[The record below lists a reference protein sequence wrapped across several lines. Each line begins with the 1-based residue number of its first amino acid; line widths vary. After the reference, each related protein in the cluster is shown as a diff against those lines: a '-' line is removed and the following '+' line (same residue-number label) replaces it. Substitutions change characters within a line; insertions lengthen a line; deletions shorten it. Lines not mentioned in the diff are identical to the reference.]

1 MQRFSTFAKSI
12 IMKYIILTISLA
24 AIQLFSVTAKEK
36 AALPYQDVSLTVEER
51 VADLMSRMTIEEK
64 IGQLNQRNGYIDA
77 EELRADIR
85 RGNIGAFVNGRSGE
99 ADEMQRVAVE
109 ESRLGIPLLIGR
121 DVIHGFRTIFPIP
134 LGQAATFDTD
144 VAKEGARIA
153 AREASAEGVNWT
165 FAPMIDI
172 SRDARWGR
180 IAESCGEDTYLASEM
195 ARAMVRGFQ
204 GDTLSDPT
212 SIGACAKHF
221 VGYGASEAGRDY
233 NTTNIPERQMR
244 QTYLPPF
251 RTAVDEGVV
260 SLMTA
265 FNEND
270 GIPMSANR
278 HLLTEILRDEWG
290 FDGFTVSDYNAI
302 QELISHGLAA
312 DRRHAAA
319 LALSAGT
326 DMDMDTRIYIEN
338 AKDLLES
345 GEISMEMIDR
355 GVAGILR
362 TKFRLGL
369 FENPYIRTSHDVIY
383 APEHLEAARKAARK
397 SVVMLKNDNSTLPLT
412 DGCRT
417 VLLTG
422 PLSDAKYEQLG
433 TWIFDGEKE
442 HTVTLREGLQQE
454 CDRRGIRLIFETAMT
469 YTRDTTKLS
478 LERAIK
484 AAGEADVIIAA
495 VGEESILSGEAHCL
509 SDLNLVGG
517 QRALIEQLAA
527 TRKPLV
533 LIVMAGRPLT
543 IEHEAEMS
551 DAVLYSFHPGTMGGP
566 ALADLIFGIESP
578 SGKTP
583 VTFPRSV
590 GQIPI
595 FYNHNST
602 GRPLRGDELYIEDI
616 PPKAEN
622 TFLGCT
628 SYWLDIEPTP
638 LYPFGYG
645 LSYGDFSYSD
655 ITVDKSSFGPDDT
668 IVASAMLTN
677 NGQYAAEEVVQLYVR
692 DQTASVV
699 RPVKELKRFSRVA
712 LQPGESRRVE
722 FRLPVA
728 ELSFVGIDFKECLE
742 LGKFT
747 LWIGGNS
754 DCRLSTEFSVTK

>member
-12 IMKYIILTISLA
+12 IMKYRILTISLA

-153 AREASAEGVNWT
+153 AREASAEGVNLT

-180 IAESCGEDTYLASEM
+180 IAESYGEDTYLASEM

-326 DMDMDTRIYIEN
+326 DMDMDTRIYVEN

-369 FENPYIRTSHDVIY
+369 FENPYIRTSHDIIY

-454 CDRRGIRLIFETAMT
+454 CDRRGIRLIFEPAMT

-478 LERAIK
+478 VERAIK

-517 QRALIEQLAA
+517 QRTLIEQLAA

-543 IEHEAEMS
+543 IEHEAEIS

-616 PPKAEN
+616 PPEAGN

-728 ELSFVGIDFKECLE
+728 ELSFVGVDFKECLE
-742 LGKFT
+742 PGKFT
-747 LWIGGNS
+747 LWIGGDS

>member
-1 MQRFSTFAKSI
+1 
-12 IMKYIILTISLA
+12 MKYRILTISLA
-24 AIQLFSVTAKEK
+24 AIQFFSVTAKEK
-36 AALPYQDVSLTVEER
+36 STLLPYQDATLTVEER
-51 VADLMSRMTIEEK
+51 VADLMSRMTTEEK
-64 IGQLNQRNGYIDA
+64 IGQLNQRNGYIEA

-85 RGNIGAFVNGRSGE
+85 QGNIGAFVNGRSGE

-134 LGQAATFDTD
+134 LGQAATFDPE
-144 VAKEGARIA
+144 VAREGARIA

-180 IAESCGEDTYLASEM
+180 IAESCGEDTYLSSEM

-270 GIPMSANR
+270 GIPMTANR
-278 HLLTEILRDEWG
+278 HVLTEILRDEWG

-302 QELISHGLAA
+302 QELVNHGLAA

-319 LALSAGT
+319 LAISAGT

-345 GEISMEMIDR
+345 GEISMDMIDR

-383 APEHLEAARKAARK
+383 APEHLDAARKAARK

-442 HTVTLREGLQQE
+442 HTVTLREGLQEE
-454 CDRRGIRLIFETAMT
+454 CDRRGVKLIFEPAMT
-469 YTRDTTKLS
+469 YTRDTTQLS
-478 LERAIK
+478 VERAVE
-484 AAGEADVIIAA
+484 AAMESDVIIAA

-517 QRALIEQLAA
+517 QSALIERLAA
-527 TRKPLV
+527 TGKPMI

-543 IEHEAEMS
+543 IGHEAELS

-566 ALADLIFGIESP
+566 AIADLIFGIESP

-602 GRPLRGDELYIEDI
+602 GRPLRGDELYIGDI
-616 PPKAEN
+616 PPEAGN

-645 LSYGDFSYSD
+645 LSYGDFAYSD

-668 IVASAMLTN
+668 VVASATLTN
-677 NGQYAAEEVVQLYVR
+677 NGRYAAEEVVQLYVR

-728 ELSFVGIDFKECLE
+728 ELAFVGVDFKECLE
-742 LGKFT
+742 PGKFT

-754 DCRLSTEFSVTK
+754 DCRQSTEFLVTK